1 MYGGGCV
8 AGPAVAVKG
17 LNSEVGPAVVR
28 KARTMARQACGI
40 RVYFVLVVL
49 VLEIE
54 MHKFVKY
61 SANVVE
67 DEDEDEYEY
76 DFDVKNP

>member
-40 RVYFVLVVL
+40 RVYFVLVVVL

-61 SANVVE
+61 SANGVE
-67 DEDEDEYEY
+67 DEDEDEY